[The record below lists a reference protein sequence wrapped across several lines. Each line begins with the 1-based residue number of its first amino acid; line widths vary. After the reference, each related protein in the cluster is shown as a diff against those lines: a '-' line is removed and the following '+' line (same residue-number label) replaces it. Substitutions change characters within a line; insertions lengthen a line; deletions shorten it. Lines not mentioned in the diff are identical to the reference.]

1 MIPSASEWQGS
12 ERWHQLRI
20 CPWRL
25 DKGVTCT
32 QPTLQLSSYGSS
44 TGPHTGPLMSPLTG
58 PLASP
63 HTGPHTGPRTGPRT
77 GPQKRLPCP
86 HHI

>member
-32 QPTLQLSSYGSS
+32 QVTILLSSSVLFLKLICTLYICVTWTKIIS
-44 TGPHTGPLMSPLTG
+44 TGARLNLSVSSCHQD
-58 PLASP
+58 LADL
-63 HTGPHTGPRTGPRT
+63 GAW
-77 GPQKRLPCP
+77 
-86 HHI
+86 

>member
-32 QPTLQLSSYGSS
+32 QVTILLSLSVLFKKYVFFKYIS
-44 TGPHTGPLMSPLTG
+44 TDGLIKM
-58 PLASP
+58 
-63 HTGPHTGPRTGPRT
+63 
-77 GPQKRLPCP
+77 
-86 HHI
+86 